1 MKLASRIAR
10 LHPSP
15 VREILRAASGREVV
29 SLAGGLPDPATFP
42 QLEGMASTRA
52 QYGLTEGDPDLRKE
66 ISRLLSKR
74 GLACPAERILVLNG
88 SQQGL
93 DLAAK
98 LLVEEGTSVLCE
110 SPTYVAAL
118 QVFSL
123 FGARL
128 EGMAIRPEG
137 PTRQELTETFR
148 RGAPSMAY
156 VIPSFQNPTGA
167 LWNDQSRDAL
177 ASELDERADCVLL
190 EDDPY
195 GELWWGQAPPKPVA
209 SRLRKAPWIYLGSFS
224 KSFVPGL
231 RMGFLAC
238 SEELIT
244 PLERLKQAS
253 DLHSNRLAQ
262 GLVLSDLRD
271 PKRDDR
277 LADLRAQYRVK
288 CDAFA
293 ESLKRHFPAAEF
305 RKPGGG
311 LFFWANLVP
320 GRDLREIASRAMEAG
335 VAFLPG
341 EHCFPAAPDLGW
353 ARLNFSHSSVDD
365 ADRAL
370 GVLARI
376 CRSL

>member
-1 MKLASRIAR
+1 MKFASRIAR

-52 QYGLTEGDPDLRKE
+52 QYGLTEGDPDLRRE
-66 ISRLLSKR
+66 ISGLLAKR
-74 GLACPAERILVLNG
+74 GLVCPPERILVLNG

-128 EGMAIRPEG
+128 EGMAIGPEG
-137 PTRQELTETFR
+137 PTRQELTESFR

-156 VIPSFQNPTGA
+156 VIPNFQNPTGA
-167 LWNDQSRDAL
+167 LWSEEARSAL
-177 ASELDERADCVLL
+177 AEELDERTECVLL

-195 GELWWGQAPPKPVA
+195 GELWWGQAPPAPVA

-224 KSFVPGL
+224 KSYLPGL

-262 GLVLSDLRD
+262 GLVLADLRD
-271 PKRDDR
+271 PRREER
-277 LADLRAQYRVK
+277 LTDLREQYRHK

-293 ESLKRHFPAAEF
+293 EALKRHFPNAEF

-311 LFFWANLVP
+311 LFFWANLLP

-341 EHCFPAAPDLGW
+341 EHCFPALPDLGW
-353 ARLNFSHSSVDD
+353 ARLNFSHSSVVD
-365 ADRAL
+365 ADHAL
-370 GVLARI
+370 CTLAGI

>member
-1 MKLASRIAR
+1 VKFASRIAR
-10 LHPSP
+10 LHASP
-15 VREILRAASGREVV
+15 VREILRAATGRQVV
-29 SLAGGLPDPATFP
+29 SLAGGLPDPGTFP
-42 QLEGMASTRA
+42 QLAGLESQRS
-52 QYGLTEGDPDLRKE
+52 QYGLTEGDLDLRQE
-66 ISRLLSKR
+66 ISALLAKR
-74 GLACPAERILVLNG
+74 GLCCPPERILVLNG

-123 FGARL
+123 FGAQL
-128 EGMAIRPEG
+128 EGMAIGPEG
-137 PTRQELTETFR
+137 SSRQYLTESFR
-148 RGAPSMAY
+148 RCDPAMAY

-167 LWNDQSRDAL
+167 LWSEDAREAL
-177 ASELDERADCVLL
+177 ASELDHRTECVLL

-195 GELWWGQAPPKPVA
+195 GELWWGQAPPAPVA

-238 SEELIT
+238 SEEMIT

-262 GLVLSDLRD
+262 GWVLSDLCD
-271 PKRDDR
+271 PNREER
-277 LADLRAQYRVK
+277 LADLRARYRFK
-288 CDAFA
+288 CDVFA
-293 ESLKRHFPAAEF
+293 ESLKRHFPNAQF
-305 RKPGGG
+305 RKPSGG

-320 GRDLREIASRAMEAG
+320 GRDLRDIAHLALEAG

-341 EHCFPAAPDLGW
+341 EHCFPSAPDLGW
-353 ARLNFSHSSVDD
+353 ARLNFSHASVED

-370 GVLARI
+370 GVLVGI
-376 CRSL
+376 CRSR